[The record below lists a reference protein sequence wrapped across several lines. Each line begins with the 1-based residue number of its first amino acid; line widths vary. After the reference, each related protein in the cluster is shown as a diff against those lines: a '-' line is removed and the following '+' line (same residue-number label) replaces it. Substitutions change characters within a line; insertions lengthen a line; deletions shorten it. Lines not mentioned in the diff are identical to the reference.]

1 MQHVAPPPANKERRL
16 AFEGESTN
24 EKKIAAR
31 SGSCFQS
38 KKSLCAIAQSAN
50 DGTDW

>member
-24 EKKIAAR
+24 EKR
-31 SGSCFQS
+31 SLHGRVVAFNR
-38 KKSLCAIAQSAN
+38 KNLCVL
-50 DGTDW
+50 